1 MAFQQL
7 IKRWHLSFPRLS
19 ARWFSCT
26 LTVQLLLLLLHQLPR
41 GRNTSERSWEKGLD
55 LMPSWPSKK
64 LRSLTTQSENLHIQC
79 HEKVFSSFQII
90 KQIFILDNKNLNK
103 YEMQFRKTALMVAT
117 KVAFDHQLKKKTC
130 IAYNTYCSVE

>member
-1 MAFQQL
+1 
-7 IKRWHLSFPRLS
+7 
-19 ARWFSCT
+19 
-26 LTVQLLLLLLHQLPR
+26 
-41 GRNTSERSWEKGLD
+41 
-55 LMPSWPSKK
+55 MPSWPSKK

-117 KVAFDHQLKKKTC
+117 KVAFDHQLKKK
-130 IAYNTYCSVE
+130 NMYCL